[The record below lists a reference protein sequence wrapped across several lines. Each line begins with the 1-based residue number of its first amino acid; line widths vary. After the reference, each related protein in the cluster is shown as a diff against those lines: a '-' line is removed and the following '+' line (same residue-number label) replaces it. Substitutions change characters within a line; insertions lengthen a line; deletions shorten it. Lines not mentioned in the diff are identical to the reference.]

1 MPATVFKVFMIGCDP
16 CAMEQMRAPLTEVHS
31 GALELRLLS
40 WTDAAALENWVADA
54 ELVVL
59 AMERSETTCWAL
71 LERIQTDSSQVPVI
85 ALVAEDDG
93 GLGHEAVARGAAD
106 FLRRGEA
113 DPELVTRL
121 VRHVLDSRALNQTRA
136 LFQAS
141 VENSPDLVCCFTP
154 EGRLT
159 VVNNAY
165 CRYFGR
171 RREDLLG
178 RVFMPTV
185 VQEEWPQVRE
195 VMEGLRPDM
204 EPVGVVCRTLRH
216 DGEPRWMDW
225 VVCPVHD
232 PEGRFLCY
240 QTLGRDINELRARED
255 ALRESEGRFR
265 GAFDEAAVGMA
276 LIGVDDFRF
285 VRANG
290 ALCQLLGYS
299 EDQLRGRTFLDVTYP
314 PDRDSSRER
323 ARQLVEGELTGAS
336 VLEKRYIGRDGTVI
350 WAMTSTSLVNDST
363 GRPAYLVSQIQ
374 DVTAQRSTREALEES
389 EENYRTLVENA
400 HEGVVVIQEGRVRY
414 ANPRM
419 ARILGYGEDGLEG
432 LFWQQ
437 VVGSSADAP
446 GEGEPAGVG
455 PDEMAVMA
463 FQSRSGGTRWLE
475 ANFVDILWGESPA
488 RLGFMTDVTDRVEA
502 ERHLTY
508 LSQHDALTG
517 LPNLSL
523 FLDRTEQ
530 VIRRTRWNERVA
542 ALLYLDLD
550 GFQLFNEA
558 HGHAVGD
565 ALLQAV
571 AERLNDVLR
580 QGDSVSRVAG
590 DEFAI
595 LLTDMAGTEDIPP
608 VAQKVLDTLQPA
620 FEVDGNEFFL
630 TASVGI
636 SVYPDVTETDDAQS
650 LLRDAANASYLAKQ
664 SGRNTY
670 QFSSRELN
678 VRAFE
683 RLSLETDLRRALEL
697 DQFELHYQ
705 AQANLADGEVIGAEA
720 LLRWRHSTAGL
731 MAPLRFIPALE
742 ETGLIIPVGEWILRE
757 ACRQQRA
764 WCEALGRPLRMAV
777 NISAKQLRDPGF
789 AAMVRQ
795 AVADTGIAPTDLE
808 LEITES
814 CLVENPEQTAAML
827 RGLADEGIHIAIDD
841 FGTGYSSLSYFR
853 HFPVGTL
860 KIDRSFV
867 NDVTSDPSTVEIV
880 RAIIGMG
887 HSFRA
892 TVLAEGVES
901 IGQWLYLRSL
911 GCDRVQGFFLA
922 KPASAEEFEEFIGD
936 PRLLPAGSDKHAA
949 DARASLCG

>member
-1 MPATVFKVFMIGCDP
+1 
-16 CAMEQMRAPLTEVHS
+16 
-31 GALELRLLS
+31 
-40 WTDAAALENWVADA
+40 
-54 ELVVL
+54 
-59 AMERSETTCWAL
+59 
-71 LERIQTDSSQVPVI
+71 
-85 ALVAEDDG
+85 
-93 GLGHEAVARGAAD
+93 
-106 FLRRGEA
+106 
-113 DPELVTRL
+113 
-121 VRHVLDSRALNQTRA
+121 
-136 LFQAS
+136 
-141 VENSPDLVCCFTP
+141 
-154 EGRLT
+154 
-159 VVNNAY
+159 
-165 CRYFGR
+165 
-171 RREDLLG
+171 
-178 RVFMPTV
+178 
-185 VQEEWPQVRE
+185 
-195 VMEGLRPDM
+195 
-204 EPVGVVCRTLRH
+204 
-216 DGEPRWMDW
+216 MDW

-240 QTLGRDINELRARED
+240 QTLGRDITELRARED

-276 LIGVDDFRF
+276 LIGVDDLRF
-285 VRANG
+285 LRANR
-290 ALCQLLGYS
+290 ALCDLLGYT
-299 EDQLRGRTFLDVTYP
+299 EDELRATTLLDVTHSA
-314 PDRDSSRER
+314 DRDASRER
-323 ARQLVEGELTGAS
+323 VRQLVEGELTGGS
-336 VLEKRYIGRDGTVI
+336 VLEKRYIDRDGTVI
-350 WAMTSTSLVNDST
+350 WALTSTSLVNDSA
-363 GRPAYLVSQIQ
+363 GLPAYVVSQIQ
-374 DVTAQRSTREALEES
+374 DVTAGRAIREALEES

-419 ARILGYGEDGLEG
+419 ALILGYGEDSLEG
-432 LFWQQ
+432 LPWVQLA
-437 VVGSSADAP
+437 GNPADAP
-446 GEGEPAGVG
+446 GEGEAAVG

-463 FQSRSGGTRWLE
+463 FQSRSGGTRWVE
-475 ANFVDILWGESPA
+475 ANFVDMLWGESPA
-488 RLGFMTDVTDRVEA
+488 RLGFMTDVTERVEA

-517 LPNLSL
+517 LPNLGL

-530 VIRRTRWNERVA
+530 VIRRTQWNERVA

-565 ALLQAV
+565 TLLRAV
-571 AERLNDVLR
+571 GARLSGVLR
-580 QGDSVSRVAG
+580 QGDSVARVAG

-595 LLTDMAGTEDIPP
+595 LLADMAGTEDIPP
-608 VAQKVLDTLQPA
+608 VAQKLLDTLQPA
-620 FEVDGNEFFL
+620 FELDGNEFYL

-636 SVYPDVTETDDAQS
+636 SVYPDVTDADDAQS

-705 AQANLADGEVIGAEA
+705 AQANLTDGEIIGAEA
-720 LLRWRHSTAGL
+720 LLRWRHPTAGL

-742 ETGLIIPVGEWILRE
+742 ETGLIVPVGEWILRE

-764 WCEALGRPLRMAV
+764 WCETLDRPLRMAV
-777 NISAKQLRDPGF
+777 NISAKQLRDAGF
-789 AAMVRQ
+789 AEMVRQ
-795 AVADTGIAPTDLE
+795 AVADTGIDPADLE

-814 CLVENPEQTAAML
+814 CLVEDPEQTAAML
-827 RGLADEGIHIAIDD
+827 RGLADDGIHIAIDD
-841 FGTGYSSLSYFR
+841 FGTGYCSLSYFR

-867 NDVTSDPSTVEIV
+867 NDVTSDPGTVEIV

-922 KPASAEEFEEFIGD
+922 KPACAAEFEEFVGD
-936 PRLLPAGSDKHAA
+936 PRLLPARGGEPAA
-949 DARASLCG
+949 DRVLLYAEEGHEPRHVERHLQDAGLHVVRLSERGEAFEMLAQGRVGAVVAQSEAGKRNVRPFLDLVANLYPGVRRLLVGDDAGNQKSPMTGAEDVIGAWSPERIVEWCQRSDCLRSRAGDSSV